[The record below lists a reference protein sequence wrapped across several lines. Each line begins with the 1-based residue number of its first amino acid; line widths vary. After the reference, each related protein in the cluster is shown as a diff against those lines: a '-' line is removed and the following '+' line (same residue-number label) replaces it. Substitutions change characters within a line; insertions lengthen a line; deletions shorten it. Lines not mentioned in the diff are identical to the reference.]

1 MRILHRYVFMEMLKA
16 LALAVA
22 AVSGLVCFAMVL
34 KALQEHGLGPVT
46 SILYMGLSLPGAI
59 YISLPLAGVLAATLV
74 YGRLASD
81 SEIQACRA
89 SGIPESSLLWPAVLM
104 AILTSGLVF
113 ALGAWPVPESKYAAK
128 RLALADVE
136 QLFFSQLSNG
146 KISIK
151 DANFEMTADRVV
163 GNMVYGPTIK
173 HRSPTGQ
180 TYCYAPYGEI
190 AFVNETNEV
199 TFALTGAAVM
209 DEGHPIQLRGEHR
222 CAIALPRAVPRSED
236 DLNLWWLMAVQHR
249 PELSDR
255 VASLR
260 EKNSPEASIQA
271 VKESVRAT
279 ATGEFHSR
287 LATAL
292 GCFGLVLVGATL
304 GIFFSSGHLLTAFG
318 VALPP
323 GLGATILTMA
333 FNRTVARFAEGA
345 DRLAWL
351 IWAPNVAVVVLAL
364 LLIAWLIWVWASPI
378 RLGERFV
385 GRRA

>member
-190 AFVNETNEV
+190 AF
-199 TFALTGAAVM
+199 GR
-209 DEGHPIQLRGEHR
+209 D
-222 CAIALPRAVPRSED
+222 
-236 DLNLWWLMAVQHR
+236 
-249 PELSDR
+249 
-255 VASLR
+255 
-260 EKNSPEASIQA
+260 
-271 VKESVRAT
+271 
-279 ATGEFHSR
+279 
-287 LATAL
+287 
-292 GCFGLVLVGATL
+292 
-304 GIFFSSGHLLTAFG
+304 
-318 VALPP
+318 
-323 GLGATILTMA
+323 
-333 FNRTVARFAEGA
+333 
-345 DRLAWL
+345 
-351 IWAPNVAVVVLAL
+351 
-364 LLIAWLIWVWASPI
+364 
-378 RLGERFV
+378 
-385 GRRA
+385 GRRAPHSTARRAPFRDCTAARRAAQRGRPEPLVADGRPASPGVVGPCGVTPREELAGSQHPSRQGIRAGDRYR